1 MKKNVNELLEIQ
13 GTQLW
18 SQPSWGLH
26 DPNNCAKMSRKLFCL
41 KTESFSGKE
50 SHKNERS
57 EIFIII
63 NDNSYAAGIRTYQL
77 FGR

>member
-26 DPNNCAKMSRKLFCL
+26 DPNNCAKMSLQILTSAMKEKCWVLRKHI
-41 KTESFSGKE
+41 T
-50 SHKNERS
+50 R
-57 EIFIII
+57 
-63 NDNSYAAGIRTYQL
+63 
-77 FGR
+77 